1 MSIFERIDWFSAS
14 LPKMCIYCAYGYP
27 VVFGRADWLDMFACG
42 AHLVENLRSKKTTID
57 KHGYRSEE
65 PDGDNKNCYMPM
77 VGPRDRCDC
86 FEPIRLDGRGHG
98 FVNARK
104 FYLLDKAGLFDDMEW
119 KKGEE

>member
-1 MSIFERIDWFSAS
+1 MFERIDWFSES
-14 LPKMCIYCAYGYP
+14 LPKMCVYCAYGYP

-86 FEPIRLDGRGHG
+86 FKPIRLDGRGHG